1 MRHKKDVTSKV
12 LEARLHAGRHILIE
26 RKLSILF
33 LDANLETIKMEGK
46 IAKTKKLI
54 FEEKK
59 EPKK

>member
-26 RKLSILF
+26 RKISIVF
-33 LDANLETIKMEGK
+33 LDANLETIKMEGE